1 MRSMSPAIDRVTIQ
15 RMVDRVVERFGPTR
29 VVLFGSHARGDAS
42 ADSDVD
48 LLIVM
53 PLAGSRLATAVE
65 IRKALRGFGVAKDL
79 VLLTPEEFERKKRIP
94 GTIAW
99 PAEHEGIVLHAA

>member
-1 MRSMSPAIDRVTIQ
+1 MSSTISRDTIQ
-15 RMVDRVVERFGPTR
+15 RMVDRVVERFRPTR
-29 VVLFGSHARGDAS
+29 VVLFGSHARGEAS

-53 PLAGSRLATAVE
+53 PLAGGRLATAVE
-65 IRKALRGFGVAKDL
+65 IRKVLRGFGVAKDV
-79 VLLTPEEFERKKRIP
+79 VLLTPEEYERKRRIP

>member
-1 MRSMSPAIDRVTIQ
+1 MRATVSRDTIR
-15 RMVDRVVERFGPTR
+15 RMAERVVERFRPVR
-29 VVLFGSHARGDAS
+29 VVLFGSHARGEAS
-42 ADSDVD
+42 TDSDVD

-53 PLAGSRLATAVE
+53 PLLGTRLATAVE

-79 VLLTPEEFERKKRIP
+79 VVLTPEEFERKKHTP

-99 PAEHEGIVLHAA
+99 PAEHEGIVLHAD

>member
-53 PLAGSRLATAVE
+53 PLAGSRLAMAVE

-79 VLLTPEEFERKKRIP
+79 VLLTPEEYERKKRIP

>member
-1 MRSMSPAIDRVTIQ
+1 MRSMSPAIDRDTIQ
-15 RMVDRVVERFGPTR
+15 RMVDRVVERFRPTR
-29 VVLFGSHARGDAS
+29 VVLFGSHARGGAS

-79 VLLTPEEFERKKRIP
+79 VLLTPEEYERKKRIP

-99 PAEHEGIVLHAA
+99 PAEHEGIVLHAT

>member
-1 MRSMSPAIDRVTIQ
+1 MSPAIDRVTIQ

>member
-1 MRSMSPAIDRVTIQ
+1 MRSMSPAIDRATIQ

-79 VLLTPEEFERKKRIP
+79 VLLTPEEYERKKRIP